1 MPGEIV
7 NVDQAEAWD
16 GPEGEHWAIHYA
28 RFDATIAPH
37 HTMLLAAAALAP
49 GERVLDIGCGNG
61 ITSRDAARAVGPGGE
76 VLAVDLSGAMLARAK
91 QLAEDE
97 GLGNVRF
104 EQGDAQVHPFEADAF
119 DLAMSRFGVMFFADP
134 MAAFTNIARALRS
147 ARGTGGVPPTT
158 AAGAAKGGRLAML
171 VWQSV
176 AANEWVRA
184 LREALAVGR
193 DLPVPPP
200 GAPSPFAL
208 ADTDYAGRTLT
219 EAGFADVAF
228 APSEQPWYIGTD
240 ADDAYD
246 FVTGMKVIGMM
257 LDGLDEGN
265 RAQALDN
272 LRATLADHETPDGV
286 IFGSAAW
293 IMTAR
298 KP

>member
-1 MPGEIV
+1 MPSEIV

-16 GPEGEHWAIHYA
+16 GPEGEHWATHYA
-28 RFDATIAPH
+28 RYDAIIAPH
-37 HTMLLAAAALAP
+37 HALLLAAAAFAP

-61 ITSRDAARAVGPGGE
+61 ITSRDAARSVGPSGE
-76 VLAVDLSGAMLARAK
+76 VLGVDLSGPMLARAK

-97 GLGNVRF
+97 GLDNVRF
-104 EQGDAQVHPFEADAF
+104 EQVDAQVHPFEPGAF

-134 MAAFTNIARALRS
+134 VAAFTNIAGAVRAS
-147 ARGTGGVPPTT
+147 
-158 AAGAAKGGRLAML
+158 GRLAML

-176 AANEWVRA
+176 AANEWVCA

-208 ADTDYAGRTLT
+208 ADQDYTRRTLT
-219 EAGFADVAF
+219 EAGFTDVAF
-228 APSEQPWYIGTD
+228 APSEQRAHFGTD
-240 ADDAYD
+240 ADDAYG
-246 FVTGMKVIGMM
+246 FVSGMKVIQAMV
-257 LDGLDEGN
+257 DELDEDT

-272 LRATLADHETPDGV
+272 LRATLAAHETPDGV
-286 IFGSAAW
+286 LFGSASW
-293 IMTAR
+293 VVTAR

>member
-1 MPGEIV
+1 MPSEIV
-7 NVDQAEAWD
+7 NVEQAEAWD
-16 GPEGEHWAIHYA
+16 GPEGEHWATHYA
-28 RFDATIAPH
+28 RYDATIAPH
-37 HTMLLAAAALAP
+37 HALLLAAAALAP

-61 ITSRDAARAVGPGGE
+61 ITSRDAARAVGPSGE
-76 VLAVDLSGAMLARAK
+76 VLGVDLSGPMLARAK

-104 EQGDAQVHPFEADAF
+104 EQGDAQVHPFEAGAF

-134 MAAFTNIARALRS
+134 VAAFTHIARALRS

-184 LREALAVGR
+184 MREALAVGR

-208 ADTDYAGRTLT
+208 ADTDFARLTLT
-219 EAGFADVAF
+219 EAGFTDIAF
-228 APSEQPWYIGTD
+228 AASEQPFHVGTD
-240 ADDAYD
+240 ADDAYG
-246 FVTGMKVIGMM
+246 FVTGLRVIQM
-257 LDGLDEGN
+257 LVEDLDDAS
-265 RAQALDN
+265 RAQALGN
-272 LRATLADHETPDGV
+272 LRATLAAHHTPDGV
-286 IFGSAAW
+286 IFGSASW
-293 IMTAR
+293 IITAR
-298 KP
+298 KH